1 MTIIGVDP
9 HPKSHTV
16 VAIDDSGKVLDQL
29 TLDNTDEG
37 LKVLLSW
44 GRGFSERR
52 YAIEGAG
59 NPYILPWVEQLLGDQ
74 EVVVGISPS
83 LTSQYRSRRGRKKS
97 DPIDAEQVA
106 KVLLANPNLPLYR
119 NIYHVQ
125 NLKLLTRS
133 RERLVVYRKAERMA
147 IEQLPAN
154 QTTLKQ
160 TLQTLQTLVEA
171 LDQAI
176 EVLDTQ
182 IEEQIKAYCPV
193 LLSQKKQQGVGVV
206 LAGVILA
213 ETGDIAR
220 FASVHHF
227 ASYCGAAPTERWSG
241 QNKRV
246 QVNTGGNRRLNW
258 ALHLIARY
266 RLIHD
271 PTTQAF
277 YERKITEG
285 KSRKTVIRLI
295 KTAIARQLF
304 HVLKEVLPS
313 SKPLAA

>member
-37 LKVLLSW
+37 LKEFLSW
-44 GRGFSERR
+44 GKGFSGRR
-52 YAIEGAG
+52 YAIEGVG
-59 NPYILPWVEQLLGDQ
+59 NPYILPWVERLLGEQ
-74 EVVVGISPS
+74 EEVVGISPS

-106 KVLLANPNLPLYR
+106 KVLLANPKLPLYR

-133 RERLVVYRKAERMA
+133 RERLVIYRKAERMA
-147 IEQLPAN
+147 IEQLPTH
-154 QTTLKQ
+154 QTTLK
-160 TLQTLQTLVEA
+160 QTLQTLVEA

-176 EVLDTQ
+176 GAVEKQ
-182 IEEQIKAYCPV
+182 IEEQIQAYCPV
-193 LLSQKKQQGVGVV
+193 LLGQKKQQGVGLI

-213 ETGDIAR
+213 EVGDITR

-227 ASYCGAAPTERWSG
+227 ASYSGAAPIDHSSG
-241 QNKRV
+241 QNQRV

-277 YERKITEG
+277 YERKIAEG
-285 KSRKTVIRLI
+285 KSRKAVIRLI
-295 KTAIARQLF
+295 KTAIARQLYK
-304 HVLKEVLPS
+304 VLKEVLPS
-313 SKPLAA
+313 STSQAA